1 MNFQIQNTEFKD
13 LPAIV
18 ELALKTPEL
27 QDHEEPSFLQESV
40 LKGYIESPHDI
51 FLSVFEGEELIGFVI
66 CPFNPYTKVAY
77 LEDIVLKQGHRG
89 KGLGSQ
95 LIDHLKSIL
104 ESKNYLDI
112 WGLVH
117 EDNQG
122 MMQLLEKRGLK
133 KGRKFYLYDGEL

>member
-1 MNFQIQNTEFKD
+1 MNIKETQIQD

-18 ELALKTPEL
+18 DLALNTPEL
-27 QDHEEPSFLQESV
+27 QDHEEPSFLQEPV
-40 LKGYIESPHDI
+40 LRGYIESPHDI
-51 FLSVFEGEELIGFVI
+51 FLSVFDDEELIGFVI

-77 LEDIVLKQGHRG
+77 LEDIVLKQSHRG
-89 KGLGSQ
+89 KGLGSK
-95 LIDHLKSIL
+95 IMDHLKSIL

-117 EDNQG
+117 EDNEG
-122 MMQLLEKRGLK
+122 MMKLLKKRGLN